1 MAEQEMQSPKAASK
15 KKKASQI
22 LNNWII
28 YNQ

>member
-1 MAEQEMQSPKAASK
+1 MVEQEMQSSKAPSK
-15 KKKASQI
+15 KKKAPQI